1 MTTAGTARDG
11 SAADLNGADEQGI
24 ARGVY
29 RPSMLAAY
37 RANPRGAARTGFD
50 AERMSPRWRWVLIGA
65 GLVVATLLAALLF
78 RIPVG
83 PTGAVAGHN
92 GRELV
97 LAFPNFTPPAKAS
110 PIVLRLGGDRT
121 VPGVVKDTQP
131 GANGFQVTMVLV
143 ELRDGTAA
151 GDLADGAQVVLDQGS
166 RPLLLDLLGIGGQK

>member
-1 MTTAGTARDG
+1 MN
-11 SAADLNGADEQGI
+11 AAPTPSDELNGVDERGI

-29 RPSMLAAY
+29 RPSMVAAY
-37 RANPRGAARTGFD
+37 RANPRGTTRTGFD

-65 GLVVATLLAALLF
+65 VLVVVTLLAAMLF

-92 GRELV
+92 GRDLV
-97 LAFPNFTPPAKAS
+97 LAFPNFTPPTKGS

-121 VPGVVKDTQP
+121 VAGMVKDGKP

-143 ELRDGTAA
+143 QLRDATAA
-151 GDLADGAQVVLDQGS
+151 GELADGTQVILDQGS